1 MVMVKIDKIVD
12 NKTITDAV
20 LPSPLNLTANK
31 AVLAAEGIDNVKNNT
46 FLIFSSIGKNT
57 THNIQIADITI
68 NL

>member
-31 AVLAAEGIDNVKNNT
+31 AVLAAEGIDKVKNNT